1 MDSSRI
7 QALCDFFSGQEGLHR
22 PPSSKSEGARML
34 MKASTGLLQILLWIF
49 RFGYLFLPREKID
62 IITMKKETGLHS

>member
-34 MKASTGLLQILLWIF
+34 MKASTGLLQILL
-49 RFGYLFLPREKID
+49 
-62 IITMKKETGLHS
+62 